1 MSEGRALL
9 FLGNYFAGGTTHQ
22 ASYTLA
28 ELLREE
34 GYAILRSSAIR
45 WPPARLLDMLATLI
59 GQRRRYQLALVDL
72 FSGRAL
78 VWAGLCCLWL
88 RALGRPYVLT
98 LHGGNLPGTLARHRR
113 FLAWM
118 LSHAAAV
125 TAPSA
130 YLQRA
135 FAPLRRDIRLIP
147 NPLRLEGYR
156 GGPKQAGEA
165 PVILWCRAMHQI
177 YNPLLAVEAFALL
190 AAEQPRLRLLMVGP
204 DKGDGS
210 AAAVAARVQA
220 LGLEQRILLAGPVAK
235 EQVPRVMAEAHILLN
250 TPHIDNAPLTLVE
263 AMACGLPIVTTAPGG
278 IKDLLEDE
286 VQGLLCPPEPQ
297 ALADALRRLL
307 KDGALAHR
315 LGTAGRA
322 RAEELA
328 WPRTRLLWL
337 DLLAELLPGQH
348 IRS

>member
-1 MSEGRALL
+1 MSEGPTLL

-22 ASYTLA
+22 ASYTLG
-28 ELLREE
+28 ELLRNE
-34 GYAILRSSAIR
+34 GYRVLRSSAIR

-98 LHGGNLPGTLARHRR
+98 LHGGNLPSTLARHRKI
-113 FLAWM
+113 LTW
-118 LSHAAAV
+118 LLGHAAAV

-147 NPLRLEGYR
+147 NPLRLEGYQPGR
-156 GGPKQAGEA
+156 QQQGED

-235 EQVPRVMAEAHILLN
+235 EKVPAVMAQATLLLN
-250 TPHIDNAPLTLVE
+250 TPRIDNTPLTLVE

-278 IKDLLEDE
+278 IADLLEDE
-286 VQGLLCPPEPQ
+286 VQGLFCPPEPT
-297 ALADALRRLL
+297 ALAAALRRLL
-307 KDGALAHR
+307 MDHALAQR
-315 LGTAGRA
+315 LGQAGRT

-337 DLLAELLPGQH
+337 DLLAELLPGQ
-348 IRS
+348 RQRG